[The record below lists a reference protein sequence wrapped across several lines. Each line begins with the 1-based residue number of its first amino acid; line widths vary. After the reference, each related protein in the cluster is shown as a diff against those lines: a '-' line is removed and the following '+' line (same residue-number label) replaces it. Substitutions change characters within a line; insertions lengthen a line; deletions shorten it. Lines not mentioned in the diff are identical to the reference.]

1 MLYAL
6 VGLYILL
13 LICVSFFARRMISS
27 DRDYLLAGRSLPL
40 SLSTFALF
48 ATWFGS
54 ETIVGA
60 SDEFAKSG
68 FLGVIEEPFGAG
80 LCLVIAGLFF
90 VRRLYRMNILT
101 LADFFRVKYGEKAEI
116 IASFFLTV
124 SYFGW
129 VAAQLVAFAVVFN
142 VFTGFST
149 SAGII
154 ISLFVC
160 VVVVYIGGMWA
171 IAITDFIQTLIIL
184 LSLVFVFI
192 FVVYVSG
199 GFSGLVANAPQDH
212 FKFLPPA
219 NLENILEYIVAWM
232 VIGLGSIPGQELFQR
247 FMSSRSENIAVY
259 SSLIA
264 GVMYISVAMIPLM
277 IALYA
282 KFSVGIE
289 HNPLLEYINTL
300 NPILKFSF
308 FLGLISAIISTAS
321 AAILA
326 PSAIISENILTK
338 VFKNLSQQS
347 RLHLSRLST
356 LLVGFVSVIFAFS
369 GESVYQL
376 VAYSSVVTLVSLF
389 IPLVFGLYHRQPS
402 SQGAVASMLS
412 GFTVWF
418 FLDVL
423 LSNRTAGVLAGFLV
437 SLFVMTMF
445 SFRFRLILRR

>member
-1 MLYAL
+1 MLYAV

-13 LICVSFFARRMISS
+13 LVSVSFFARRLISS
-27 DRDYLLAGRSLPL
+27 DKDYLLAGRSLPL

-80 LCLVIAGLFF
+80 LCLVLAGLFF

-101 LADFFRVKYGEKAEI
+101 LADFFRVKYGERAEI
-116 IASFFLTV
+116 FASFFLTV

-129 VAAQLVAFAVVFN
+129 IAAQLVAFAVVLN
-142 VFTGFST
+142 VLTGFST

-154 ISLFVC
+154 LGLVVC
-160 VVVVYIGGMWA
+160 VVMVYTGGMWA
-171 IAITDFIQTLIIL
+171 IAITDFIQTLIIMF
-184 LSLVFVFI
+184 SLVVIFG
-192 FVVYVSG
+192 FVVYMAG
-199 GFSGLVANAPQDH
+199 GFEGLLNNVPQDH
-212 FKFLPPA
+212 FKFLPSASP
-219 NLENILEYIVAWM
+219 EHILEYIVAWM
-232 VIGLGSIPGQELFQR
+232 IIGLGSIPGQELFQR

-264 GVMYISVAMIPLM
+264 GVMYLSVAMLPLM
-277 IALYA
+277 IAMYA
-282 KFSVGIE
+282 KFSAGIDQ
-289 HNPLLEYINTL
+289 NPLLEYINTL
-300 NPILKFSF
+300 NPFLKVTF
-308 FLGLISAIISTAS
+308 FLGLMSAIISTAS

-338 VFKNLSQQS
+338 IFRGLSRQS

-356 LLVGFVSVIFAFS
+356 VFVGLVSVVFAFS
-369 GESVYQL
+369 GESIYQL

-389 IPLVFGLYHRQPS
+389 APLVFGLYHRQPNS
-402 SQGAVASMLS
+402 HGAVASMLS
-412 GFTVWF
+412 GFAVWF
-418 FLDVL
+418 FVDVL
-423 LSNRTAGVLAGFLV
+423 LSHRTAGVLAGFLV
-437 SLFVMTMF
+437 SLAVMAWF
-445 SFRFRLILRR
+445 SLGVRLILRR